1 MLRILLMICTLLMT
15 AFTVAKGHQCSVNL
29 KDDIILTKQHIQVIG
44 ANGYL
49 QITPDGDVTF
59 NGKALPLTRMQRER
73 AIGYQTEVRKELLWI
88 KQHIVQKLA
97 EAKQIFDN
105 LVVWVMGQDSQ
116 VRNRLNI
123 LKQNLDKQI
132 DKVIEQRADSLIFHH
147 KMLETI
153 EADSR
158 ILLNESL
165 GGMLQDSINEMGGKQ
180 LLSGGNTNKSLQNLL
195 DGLSG
200 LQQDLELEGK
210 KQEDNFRQFGQ
221 QVCRKI
227 AHMEQ
232 LRIDLLNKL
241 K

>member
-1 MLRILLMICTLLMT
+1 MLRILPIVCTLLMAT
-15 AFTVAKGHQCSVNL
+15 FAVAEGQQCSIKL
-29 KDDIILTKQHIQVIG
+29 KDDIIITTQHIQVKSASG
-44 ANGYL
+44 NL
-49 QITPDGDVTF
+49 QITPDGGVRLNDKVI
-59 NGKALPLTRMQRER
+59 PLTAKQRLQ
-73 AIGYQTEVRKELLWI
+73 AIDYQTAVRQGLPWI
-88 KQHIVQKLA
+88 KQHTEQKLA
-97 EAKQIFDN
+97 EAKQILDK
-105 LVVWVMGQDSQ
+105 LVVRVMGQDSQ
-116 VRNRLNI
+116 VRNRLNV

-147 KMLETI
+147 QRLKTI

-165 GGMLQDSINEMGGKQ
+165 GGILQDSINEMGRRQ
-180 LLSGGNTNKSLQNLL
+180 LLTGSDANQSLQNLL
-195 DGLSG
+195 GGLSG
-200 LQQDLELEGK
+200 LQQDLELEWK
-210 KQEDNFRQFGQ
+210 KQEDDFRQFGQ

>member
-1 MLRILLMICTLLMT
+1 MLRILLIVCTLLMAT
-15 AFTVAKGHQCSVNL
+15 FAVAEGHQCSTNL
-29 KDDIILTKQHIQVIG
+29 KDDIIITKQHIQVKG
-44 ANGYL
+44 TSGNL
-49 QITPDGDVTF
+49 QITPDGEVRF
-59 NGKALPLTRMQRER
+59 NNKVMPLTALQRVQ
-73 AIGYQTEVRKELLWI
+73 AINYQTEVRKELPWI
-88 KQHIVQKLA
+88 KQHTEQKLA
-97 EAKQIFDN
+97 EAKQILDK
-105 LVVWVMGQDSQ
+105 LVVRLMGQDSQ
-116 VRNRLNI
+116 VRNRLNV

-147 KMLETI
+147 QRLKTI

-165 GGMLQDSINEMGGKQ
+165 GGILQDSINEMGRRQ
-180 LLSGGNTNKSLQNLL
+180 LLTGSDTNQSLQNLL
-195 DGLSG
+195 GGLSG
-200 LQQDLELEGK
+200 LQQDLELEWK

-227 AHMEQ
+227 THMEQ

>member
-1 MLRILLMICTLLMT
+1 MLRIILIVCTLLMAT
-15 AFTVAKGHQCSVNL
+15 FVVAKDHQCSVNL
-29 KDDIILTKQHIQVIG
+29 KDDIIITKQQIQVKG
-44 ANGYL
+44 ASGNL
-49 QITPDGDVTF
+49 QITPDGEVTF
-59 NGKALPLTRMQRER
+59 NNKVLPLTPMQREHAVAYQSVVR
-73 AIGYQTEVRKELLWI
+73 ADLPWI
-88 KQHIVQKLA
+88 KQHTEQKLF
-97 EAKQIFDN
+97 EAKQILDN
-105 LVVWVMGQDSQ
+105 LVIRVMGQDSQ
-116 VRNRLNI
+116 VRNRLNT

-147 KMLETI
+147 QQLKTI

-165 GGMLQDSINEMGGKQ
+165 GGILQDSINEMGRKQ
-180 LLSGGNTNKSLQNLL
+180 LLTGGDANQSLQNLL
-195 DGLSG
+195 GGLSG
-200 LQQDLELEGK
+200 LQQDLELEWK

-221 QVCRKI
+221 QVCHKI